1 MAPKANV
8 RVVNFSTVQD
18 SSGGG
23 QGPEWN
29 AVSFSASKEDAMT
42 DISATAPI
50 PLRRL
55 KLPRIV
61 LPGPAIGATLEA
73 ITLLIGNA
81 LDMAYVQP
89 YSSLSRRLRII
100 PDDDLEGRDPDW

>member
-29 AVSFSASKEDAMT
+29 AVSFSASQEDAMT
-42 DISATAPI
+42 DISATALI

-61 LPGPAIGATLEA
+61 LPRLAIGATLEA

-89 YSSLSRRLRII
+89 YSSLSRRQRII